1 MNRRKAASLMLVV
14 GMIAT
19 LVVAVV
25 GSAAAQTAQGQLT
38 AVNGASSDNVDVTA
52 DSTPLASGLAF
63 STAGDGVVVPPD
75 GGYKVSFSDGSE
87 GTVNVGPE
95 TAFNVVS
102 GFGDNGESAKG
113 YPIAVEPIPSG
124 EAVAVV
130 WNATTETVLISVNGS
145 DPFELLAGEG
155 VQQDATVGE
164 SFTVQAGDD
173 SYNVPVAADNYID
186 AFVVNDGATFSVAF
200 AVIPSM
206 TTLIETLAGTAP
218 PPEDPTVPD
227 VAGLSAADANAALV
241 DAGFDVA
248 ETTQPSDDVAEGVAI
263 GTEPAGGSTAPAG
276 STVTLII
283 SSGPSTVEV
292 PDVTGQ
298 PVEDAVAELEGLGF
312 TTTTEEQASEDVEE
326 GLVISTN
333 PRAGTAVAPGSEVV
347 VVVST
352 GPEDVVVPD
361 FVGMTVEEANA
372 AAEAAGLEVTFVE
385 DPDDPDPEGLVVEQ
399 DPAAGEMVP
408 AGSEVTLQLS
418 PATQDPWTSIKVED
432 TGVLKAAGLNFLP
445 ESVSE
450 AVVVDTGVGGKTVVD
465 DDGFWIITLSMDPLD
480 PNKAYEMLVTGTA
493 EDGSPYEQTFK
504 VPAVGEKVEEPVEE
518 EGIPTWVWLLLGVLV
533 VAAITLGV
541 VLVTNS
547 SGATEAE
554 AAESGAAAEGAQGEG
569 AGDTDAS

>member
-25 GSAAAQTAQGQLT
+25 GSASAQTAQGQLT
-38 AVNGASSDNVDVTA
+38 AVNGASPDAVNVTA
-52 DSTPLASGLAF
+52 DSVELASGLAF
-63 STAGDGVVVPPD
+63 ATAGSGVVVPGD

-87 GTVNVGPE
+87 GTVAVGPS

-102 GFGDNGESAKG
+102 GYGDGEESAKG
-113 YPIAVEPIPSG
+113 YEIEVSPISDGQAKF
-124 EAVAVV
+124 AV
-130 WNATTETVLISVNGS
+130 WNATAADVTVTVNGS
-145 DPFELLAGEG
+145 STDLAPGAGSALAETPPG
-155 VQQDATVGE
+155 DVTVA
-164 SFTVQAGDD
+164 VGDVTETY
-173 SYNVPVAADNYID
+173 SLAADNYLD
-186 AFVVNDGATFSVAF
+186 VFVVNDGTSDSLASALV
-200 AVIPSM
+200 PSM
-206 TTLIETLAGTAP
+206 TALIETLSGTEP

-248 ETTQPSDDVAEGVAI
+248 ETTQASDDVAEGVAI

-276 STVTLII
+276 STVRLII

-372 AAEAAGLEVTFVE
+372 AAEAAGLGVTFVE

-432 TGVLKAAGLNFLP
+432 TGVLTAAGLNFLP

-518 EGIPTWVWLLLGVLV
+518 ESIPTWVWLLLGVLV

-554 AAESGAAAEGAQGEG
+554 AAESGAAAEGEG